1 MVNIGD
7 RLKEERERLRMT
19 QESFSVAGGAGK
31 RAYIRYEQGE
41 RLPDAGFLAA
51 LSASGADV
59 LYIVTGQR
67 NERALSSDEQT
78 LIGYYREAP
87 PAVRRAAMGALLG
100 AASSSSMTMHMGDV
114 SQVSNHPGSVQV
126 GYAGGGVSV
135 STSSVKKSQKKAR

>member
-51 LSASGADV
+51 ISASGADV
-59 LYIVTGQR
+59 LYVLTGR
-67 NERALSSDEQT
+67 RSATALSPEEQT
-78 LIGYYREAP
+78 LLAYYRDAP
-87 PAVRRAAMGALLG
+87 AAVRRAAMGALVGG
-100 AASSSSMTMHMGDV
+100 ALPGGMTMTQSG
-114 SQVSNHPGSVQV
+114 GGVQV
-126 GYAGGGVSV
+126 GH
-135 STSSVKKSQKKAR
+135 SSGPVTVGAPAPRKRKTG

>member
-51 LSASGADV
+51 LSASGVDV
-59 LYIVTGQR
+59 LYVLTGR
-67 NERALSSDEQT
+67 RSATALSPEEQT
-78 LIGYYREAP
+78 LLAYYRDAP
-87 PAVRRAAMGALLG
+87 AAVRRAAMGALVGG
-100 AASSSSMTMHMGDV
+100 AQPGGMTMTQSG
-114 SQVSNHPGSVQV
+114 GGVQV
-126 GYAGGGVSV
+126 GH
-135 STSSVKKSQKKAR
+135 SSGPVTVGAPAPRQRKTG

>member
-51 LSASGADV
+51 ISASGADV

-67 NERALSSDEQT
+67 TDGLLSAEEQT
-78 LIGYYREAP
+78 LLAYYRNAP
-87 PAVRRAAMGALLG
+87 AAVRRAAMGALVGG
-100 AASSSSMTMHMGDV
+100 ALPGGMTMTQSG
-114 SQVSNHPGSVQV
+114 GGVQV
-126 GYAGGGVSV
+126 GH
-135 STSSVKKSQKKAR
+135 SSGPVTVGAPAPRKRKTG

>member
-51 LSASGADV
+51 ISASGADV

-67 NERALSSDEQT
+67 TDGLLSAEEQT
-78 LIGYYREAP
+78 LLAYFRAAP
-87 PAVRRAAMGALLG
+87 PAVRRAAMGALVGG
-100 AASSSSMTMHMGDV
+100 AQPGGMTMTQSG
-114 SQVSNHPGSVQV
+114 GGVQV
-126 GYAGGGVSV
+126 GH
-135 STSSVKKSQKKAR
+135 SSGPVTVGAPAPRKRKTG

>member
-51 LSASGADV
+51 LSASGVDV
-59 LYIVTGQR
+59 LYVLTGR
-67 NERALSSDEQT
+67 RSATALSPEEQT
-78 LIGYYREAP
+78 LLSYYRDAP
-87 PAVRRAAMGALLG
+87 AAVRRAAMGALVGG
-100 AASSSSMTMHMGDV
+100 ALPGGMTMTQSG
-114 SQVSNHPGSVQV
+114 GGVQV
-126 GYAGGGVSV
+126 GH
-135 STSSVKKSQKKAR
+135 SSGPVTVGAPAPRKRKTG

>member
-51 LSASGADV
+51 ISASGADV
-59 LYIVTGQR
+59 LYVLTGR
-67 NERALSSDEQT
+67 RSATALSPEEQT
-78 LIGYYREAP
+78 LLGYYRDAP
-87 PAVRRAAMGALLG
+87 AAVRRAAMGALVGG
-100 AASSSSMTMHMGDV
+100 ALPGGMTMTQSG
-114 SQVSNHPGSVQV
+114 GGVQV
-126 GYAGGGVSV
+126 GH
-135 STSSVKKSQKKAR
+135 SSGPVTVGAPAPRQRKTG

>member
-1 MVNIGD
+1 MVSIG
-7 RLKEERERLRMT
+7 ERLREERTRLDMT
-19 QESFSVAGGAGK
+19 QPAFGAVAGITKKTQGLYESDA
-31 RAYIRYEQGE
+31 RA
-41 RLPDAGFLAA
+41 PDATYLGAIA
-51 LSASGADV
+51 EAGADV

>member
-51 LSASGADV
+51 LSASGVDV
-59 LYIVTGQR
+59 LYVLTGR
-67 NERALSSDEQT
+67 RSATALSPEEQT
-78 LIGYYREAP
+78 LLGYYRDATA
-87 PAVRRAAMGALLG
+87 AVRRAAMGALVGG
-100 AASSSSMTMHMGDV
+100 ALPGGMTMTQSG
-114 SQVSNHPGSVQV
+114 GGVQV
-126 GYAGGGVSV
+126 GH
-135 STSSVKKSQKKAR
+135 SSGPVTVGAPAPRKRKTG

>member
-51 LSASGADV
+51 LSASGVDV
-59 LYIVTGQR
+59 LYVLTGR
-67 NERALSSDEQT
+67 RSATALSPEEQT
-78 LIGYYREAP
+78 LLAYYRDAP
-87 PAVRRAAMGALLG
+87 AAVRRAAMGALVGG
-100 AASSSSMTMHMGDV
+100 ALPGGMTMTQSG
-114 SQVSNHPGSVQV
+114 GGVQV
-126 GYAGGGVSV
+126 GH
-135 STSSVKKSQKKAR
+135 SSGPVTVGAPAPRKRKTG

>member
-51 LSASGADV
+51 ISASGADV

-67 NERALSSDEQT
+67 TDGLLSAEEQT
-78 LIGYYREAP
+78 LLAYFRAAP
-87 PAVRRAAMGALLG
+87 PAVRRAAMGALVGG
-100 AASSSSMTMHMGDV
+100 ALPGGMTMTQSG
-114 SQVSNHPGSVQV
+114 GGVQV
-126 GYAGGGVSV
+126 GH
-135 STSSVKKSQKKAR
+135 SSGPVTVGAPAPRKRKTG

>member
-51 LSASGADV
+51 ISASGADV

-67 NERALSSDEQT
+67 TDGLLSAEEQT
-78 LIGYYREAP
+78 LLSYYRDAP
-87 PAVRRAAMGALLG
+87 AAVRRAAMGALVGG
-100 AASSSSMTMHMGDV
+100 ALPGGMTMTQSG
-114 SQVSNHPGSVQV
+114 GGVQV
-126 GYAGGGVSV
+126 GH
-135 STSSVKKSQKKAR
+135 SSGPVTVGAPAPRKRKTG

>member
-51 LSASGADV
+51 ISASGADV
-59 LYIVTGQR
+59 LYVLTGR
-67 NERALSSDEQT
+67 RSATALSPEEQT
-78 LIGYYREAP
+78 LLGYYRDAP
-87 PAVRRAAMGALLG
+87 AAVRRAAMGALVGG
-100 AASSSSMTMHMGDV
+100 ALPGGMTMTQSG
-114 SQVSNHPGSVQV
+114 GGVQV
-126 GYAGGGVSV
+126 GH
-135 STSSVKKSQKKAR
+135 SSGPGPVGAPAQRQRKPG

>member
-51 LSASGADV
+51 LSASGVDV
-59 LYIVTGQR
+59 LYVLTGR
-67 NERALSSDEQT
+67 RSATALSPEEQT
-78 LIGYYREAP
+78 LLAYYRDAP
-87 PAVRRAAMGALLG
+87 AAVRRAAMGALVGG
-100 AASSSSMTMHMGDV
+100 ALPGGMTMTQAGMTMTQSG
-114 SQVSNHPGSVQV
+114 GGVQV
-126 GYAGGGVSV
+126 GH
-135 STSSVKKSQKKAR
+135 SSGPVTVGAPAPRKRKTG

>member
-51 LSASGADV
+51 LSASGVDV
-59 LYIVTGQR
+59 LYVLTGR
-67 NERALSSDEQT
+67 RSATALSPEEQT
-78 LIGYYREAP
+78 LLGYYRDAP
-87 PAVRRAAMGALLG
+87 AAVRRAAMGALVGG
-100 AASSSSMTMHMGDV
+100 ALPGGMTMTQSG
-114 SQVSNHPGSVQV
+114 GGVQV
-126 GYAGGGVSV
+126 GH
-135 STSSVKKSQKKAR
+135 SSGPVTVGAPAPRKRKTG

>member
-51 LSASGADV
+51 ISASGADV
-59 LYIVTGQR
+59 LYVLTGR
-67 NERALSSDEQT
+67 RSATALSPEEQT
-78 LIGYYREAP
+78 LLGYYRDAP
-87 PAVRRAAMGALLG
+87 AAVRRAAMGALVGG
-100 AASSSSMTMHMGDV
+100 ALPGGMTMTQSG
-114 SQVSNHPGSVQV
+114 GGVQV
-126 GYAGGGVSV
+126 GH
-135 STSSVKKSQKKAR
+135 SSGPVTVGAPAPRKRKTG

>member
-51 LSASGADV
+51 LSASGGDV

-100 AASSSSMTMHMGDV
+100 AASSSSMTMHMGNV

-135 STSSVKKSQKKAR
+135 STSGVKKSQKKAR

>member
-59 LYIVTGQR
+59 LYVLTGR
-67 NERALSSDEQT
+67 RSATALSPEEQT
-78 LIGYYREAP
+78 LLGYYRDAP
-87 PAVRRAAMGALLG
+87 AAVRRAAMGALVGG
-100 AASSSSMTMHMGDV
+100 AQPGGMTMTQSG
-114 SQVSNHPGSVQV
+114 GGVQV
-126 GYAGGGVSV
+126 GH
-135 STSSVKKSQKKAR
+135 SSGPVTVGAPAPRKRKTG

>member
-51 LSASGADV
+51 LSASGVDV
-59 LYIVTGQR
+59 LYVLTGR
-67 NERALSSDEQT
+67 RSATALSPEEQT
-78 LIGYYREAP
+78 LLAYYRDAP
-87 PAVRRAAMGALLG
+87 AAVRRAAMGALVGG
-100 AASSSSMTMHMGDV
+100 AQPGGMTMTQSG
-114 SQVSNHPGSVQV
+114 GGVQV
-126 GYAGGGVSV
+126 GQSGGPVTVGAPAPRKRK
-135 STSSVKKSQKKAR
+135 TG

>member
-51 LSASGADV
+51 ISASGVDV
-59 LYIVTGQR
+59 LYVLTGRREKQPMAQAQATASAVTEQAGGYGMTMTLQPKEQQLVLSYRKCSESGQ
-67 NERALSSDEQT
+67 A
-78 LIGYYREAP
+78 
-87 PAVRRAAMGALLG
+87 ALLQM
-100 AASSSSMTMHMGDV
+100 AAELS
-114 SQVSNHPGSVQV
+114 
-126 GYAGGGVSV
+126 
-135 STSSVKKSQKKAR
+135 K

>member
-51 LSASGADV
+51 ISASGADV
-59 LYIVTGQR
+59 LYVLTGRREMKPMTQS
-67 NERALSSDEQT
+67 LSMSGAGRVAEQGAGYSTAMT
-78 LIGYYREAP
+78 LQPKEQQLVLSYRKCSESGQA
-87 PAVRRAAMGALLG
+87 ALLQM
-100 AASSSSMTMHMGDV
+100 AAELS
-114 SQVSNHPGSVQV
+114 
-126 GYAGGGVSV
+126 
-135 STSSVKKSQKKAR
+135 K

>member
-59 LYIVTGQR
+59 LYVLTGR
-67 NERALSSDEQT
+67 RSATALSPEEQT
-78 LIGYYREAP
+78 LLGYYRDAP
-87 PAVRRAAMGALLG
+87 AAVRRAAMGALVGG
-100 AASSSSMTMHMGDV
+100 ALPGGMTMTQSG
-114 SQVSNHPGSVQV
+114 GGVQV
-126 GYAGGGVSV
+126 GH
-135 STSSVKKSQKKAR
+135 SSGPVTVGAPAPRKRKTG

>member
-59 LYIVTGQR
+59 LYVLTGR
-67 NERALSSDEQT
+67 RSATALSPEEQT
-78 LIGYYREAP
+78 LLGYYRDAP
-87 PAVRRAAMGALLG
+87 AAVRRAAMGALVGG
-100 AASSSSMTMHMGDV
+100 ALPGGMTMTQSG
-114 SQVSNHPGSVQV
+114 GGVQV
-126 GYAGGGVSV
+126 GH
-135 STSSVKKSQKKAR
+135 SSGPVRVGAPAPRKRKTG